1 MKNFQDLVQEALKK
15 VPEVDIYQLKD
26 KIESN
31 KQIKLIDIREDRE
44 WVSGRI
50 PSAFHIGRGVL
61 EKGIFEVANSD
72 DEIILILSNMV
83 KQRKQ
88 SIIQYEEGGRIE
100 LAERE
105 REEIKIIQEFLPNQ
119 LTNEEIQTE
128 ISKIIDAEEQLSI
141 KDMGKIMGEL
151 KNKFSGRMDFGKAS
165 EIVKALL
172 K

>member
-1 MKNFQDLVQEALKK
+1 MRTLLDTNLKEAIRSQEKQRLATLRLINAAIKDR
-15 VPEVDIYQLKD
+15 DIAVRS
-26 KIESN
+26 EEN
-31 KQIKLIDIREDRE
+31 TEG
-44 WVSGRI
+44 VSD
-50 PSAFHIGRGVL
+50 S
-61 EKGIFEVANSD
+61 
-72 DEIILILSNMV
+72 EIILILSNMV

-105 REEIKIIQEFLPNQ
+105 REEIKIIEEFLPNQ
-119 LTNEEIQTE
+119 LSEKEIGEE
-128 ISKIIDAEEQLSI
+128 ISKIIESKDKLSI

-151 KNKFSGRMDFGKAS
+151 KTNFSGRMDFGKAS

>member
-1 MKNFQDLVQEALKK
+1 MRSLLDTNLKEAMKSQEKQRLATLRLINAAIKDR
-15 VPEVDIYQLKD
+15 DIAVR
-26 KIESN
+26 S
-31 KQIKLIDIREDRE
+31 EDNTE
-44 WVSGRI
+44 GVSD
-50 PSAFHIGRGVL
+50 
-61 EKGIFEVANSD
+61 N
-72 DEIILILSNMV
+72 EIILILSNMV

-105 REEIKIIQEFLPNQ
+105 REEIKIIEEFLPNQ
-119 LTNEEIQTE
+119 LSEQEIREEVT
-128 ISKIIDAEEQLSI
+128 KIIESKDKLSI

-151 KNKFSGRMDFGKAS
+151 KTNFSGQMDFGKAS

>member
-1 MKNFQDLVQEALKK
+1 MRSELDENLKEAIKSQEKQRVATLRLINAAIKDR
-15 VPEVDIYQLKD
+15 DIAVRS
-26 KIESN
+26 EEN
-31 KQIKLIDIREDRE
+31 TE
-44 WVSGRI
+44 
-50 PSAFHIGRGVL
+50 GV
-61 EKGIFEVANSD
+61 SD

-119 LTNEEIQTE
+119 LTNEEIQAE
-128 ISKIIDAEEQLSI
+128 ISKIIDAEDQLSI

-151 KNKFSGRMDFGKAS
+151 KNRFSGRMDFGKAS

>member
-1 MKNFQDLVQEALKK
+1 MRSLLDKNLKEAIKSQEKQRVATLRLINAAIKDR
-15 VPEVDIYQLKD
+15 DIAVRSEEN
-26 KIESN
+26 IEG
-31 KQIKLIDIREDRE
+31 
-44 WVSGRI
+44 VSD
-50 PSAFHIGRGVL
+50 
-61 EKGIFEVANSD
+61 N
-72 DEIILILSNMV
+72 EIILILSNMV

-119 LTNEEIQTE
+119 LTNDQIQAE
-128 ISKIIDAEEQLSI
+128 ISKIIDAEDQLSI

>member
-1 MKNFQDLVQEALKK
+1 MRSELDENLKEAIKSQEKQRVATLRLINAAIKDR
-15 VPEVDIYQLKD
+15 DIAVRS
-26 KIESN
+26 EEN
-31 KQIKLIDIREDRE
+31 TE
-44 WVSGRI
+44 
-50 PSAFHIGRGVL
+50 GV
-61 EKGIFEVANSD
+61 SD
-72 DEIILILSNMV
+72 DEIVLILSNMV

-128 ISKIIDAEEQLSI
+128 ILKIIDAEDQLSI

-151 KNKFSGRMDFGKAS
+151 KNRFSGRMDFGKAS

>member
-1 MKNFQDLVQEALKK
+1 MRSELDENLKEAIKSQEKQRVATLRLINAAIKDR
-15 VPEVDIYQLKD
+15 DIAVRSEENTK
-26 KIESN
+26 
-31 KQIKLIDIREDRE
+31 
-44 WVSGRI
+44 
-50 PSAFHIGRGVL
+50 GV
-61 EKGIFEVANSD
+61 SD

-105 REEIKIIQEFLPNQ
+105 REEIKIIQEFLPKQ
-119 LTNEEIQTE
+119 LTNDEIQAE
-128 ISKIIDAEEQLSI
+128 ISKIIDAEDQLSI

-172 K
+172 R

>member
-1 MKNFQDLVQEALKK
+1 MRSELDENLKEAIKSQEKQRVATLRLINAAIKDR
-15 VPEVDIYQLKD
+15 DIAVRS
-26 KIESN
+26 EEN
-31 KQIKLIDIREDRE
+31 TE
-44 WVSGRI
+44 
-50 PSAFHIGRGVL
+50 GV
-61 EKGIFEVANSD
+61 SD

-119 LTNEEIQTE
+119 LTNDEIQAE
-128 ISKIIDAEEQLSI
+128 ISKIIDAEDQLSI

-151 KNKFSGRMDFGKAS
+151 KIDSVVEWILEKHLR
-165 EIVKALL
+165 LL
-172 K
+172 RLY

>member
-1 MKNFQDLVQEALKK
+1 MRSELDENLKEAIKSQEKQRVATLRLINAAIKDR
-15 VPEVDIYQLKD
+15 DIAVRS
-26 KIESN
+26 EEN
-31 KQIKLIDIREDRE
+31 TE
-44 WVSGRI
+44 
-50 PSAFHIGRGVL
+50 GV
-61 EKGIFEVANSD
+61 SD

-88 SIIQYEEGGRIE
+88 SIIQYEEGGRIQ

-119 LTNEEIQTE
+119 LTNDEIQAE
-128 ISKIIDAEEQLSI
+128 ISKIIDAEDQLSI

-172 K
+172 KQQSLNKLWLYK

>member
-1 MKNFQDLVQEALKK
+1 MRSELDENLKEAIKSQEKQRVATLRLINAAIKDR
-15 VPEVDIYQLKD
+15 DIAVRS
-26 KIESN
+26 EEN
-31 KQIKLIDIREDRE
+31 TE
-44 WVSGRI
+44 
-50 PSAFHIGRGVL
+50 GV
-61 EKGIFEVANSD
+61 SD

-119 LTNEEIQTE
+119 LTTDEIQSE
-128 ISKIIDAEEQLSI
+128 ISKIIDAEEQLTI

>member
-1 MKNFQDLVQEALKK
+1 MRSLLDTNLKEAMKSQEKQRLATLRLINAAIKDR
-15 VPEVDIYQLKD
+15 DISVRS
-26 KIESN
+26 EEN
-31 KQIKLIDIREDRE
+31 TEG
-44 WVSGRI
+44 VSD
-50 PSAFHIGRGVL
+50 
-61 EKGIFEVANSD
+61 N
-72 DEIILILSNMV
+72 EIILILSNMV

-105 REEIKIIQEFLPNQ
+105 REEIKIIEEFLPNQ
-119 LTNEEIQTE
+119 LSEQEIKEEIT
-128 ISKIIDAEEQLSI
+128 KIIESKDKLSI

-151 KNKFSGRMDFGKAS
+151 KTNFSGRMDFGRAS

>member
-1 MKNFQDLVQEALKK
+1 MRSELDANLKEAIKSQEKQRVATLRLINAAIKDR
-15 VPEVDIYQLKD
+15 DIAVRS
-26 KIESN
+26 EEN
-31 KQIKLIDIREDRE
+31 TEG
-44 WVSGRI
+44 VSD
-50 PSAFHIGRGVL
+50 A
-61 EKGIFEVANSD
+61 
-72 DEIILILSNMV
+72 EIILILSNMV

-119 LTNEEIQTE
+119 LTDEEIHIE
-128 ISKIIDAEEQLSI
+128 ISKLIDAQEKLTI

-151 KNKFSGRMDFGKAS
+151 KEKFSGRMDFGKAS
-165 EIVKALL
+165 GIVKALL